1 MLLPNKNNVAKTIV
15 LPNTAVK
22 SMPNNIVQS
31 DLVLTELAMP
41 FMVWPWVMFIA
52 CIIWCKWAPFVA
64 TGVAH

>member
-52 CIIWCKWAPFVA
+52 CIIWCKWAHFVA